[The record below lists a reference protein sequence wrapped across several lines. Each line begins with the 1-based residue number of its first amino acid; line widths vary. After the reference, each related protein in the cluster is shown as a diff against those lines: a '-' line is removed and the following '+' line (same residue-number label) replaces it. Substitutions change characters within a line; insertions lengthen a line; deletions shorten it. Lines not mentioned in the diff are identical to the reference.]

1 MGGATGVDFNDNVEA
16 RFGTGNDL
24 KIFHD
29 GSDSRIEDRGTGNL
43 ILGSNGTG
51 VEIRRKTDSADEAMV
66 IANNN
71 GSVDLYYDN
80 SKKFETT
87 STGVDVTGD
96 LIADSVNLV
105 GTNTK
110 MFASSNGDDIQFSF
124 NGATKATLNNG
135 GRFSAGDG
143 NATTPAF
150 RFYDDPDTGIFRS
163 ANNKIAFSTGGTE
176 RMGINGSGHFLP
188 FASNT
193 YDLGSSSLVWR
204 NIYTSDFHMSNEG
217 LDKGNDIDGTKG
229 SWTFQEGEENLYLI
243 NNKNGKK
250 YKFNLTEIE

>member
-1 MGGATGVDFNDNVEA
+1 
-16 RFGTGNDL
+16 
-24 KIFHD
+24 
-29 GSDSRIEDRGTGNL
+29 
-43 ILGSNGTG
+43 
-51 VEIRRKTDSADEAMV
+51 MV

-163 ANNKIAFSTGGTE
+163 ANNKIAFSTSGTE

>member
-1 MGGATGVDFNDNVEA
+1 
-16 RFGTGNDL
+16 
-24 KIFHD
+24 
-29 GSDSRIEDRGTGNL
+29 
-43 ILGSNGTG
+43 
-51 VEIRRKTDSADEAMV
+51 
-66 IANNN
+66 
-71 GSVDLYYDN
+71 
-80 SKKFETT
+80 
-87 STGVDVTGD
+87 
-96 LIADSVNLV
+96 
-105 GTNTK
+105 

-163 ANNKIAFSTGGTE
+163 ANNKIAFTAGNNE
-176 RMGINGSGHFLP
+176 RMQIDSSGHVLP
-188 FASNT
+188 AVSNT
-193 YDLGSSSLVWR
+193 QDLGSSSKVWR